1 MSISSCGDVRRTRNS
16 LFSFFCR
23 AERQGENWW
32 TTEGGLGIV
41 MMKHTVALVMFQSA
55 SSLQT
60 VNPNTNLLLLSR
72 QPGQMFSL
80 WPAQKL
86 SVFVSRFVH
95 SSEVRGRPGLRAK
108 LSRQVQ
114 TFNSHPSVMK
124 THRGEGGG
132 QRRRLHRRLVITLSK
147 DLLSI
152 CWCAREHV
160 LTPCDWITEVA
171 RGALERGQARP

>member
-1 MSISSCGDVRRTRNS
+1 MNNIRRIKDCDDETYSVSRHVPVSHLSPERLNS
-16 LFSFFCR
+16 
-23 AERQGENWW
+23 
-32 TTEGGLGIV
+32 
-41 MMKHTVALVMFQSA
+41 
-55 SSLQT
+55 
-60 VNPNTNLLLLSR
+60 NTNPVLLSC

-95 SSEVRGRPGLRAK
+95 SSGVRGRPGLRAK

-132 QRRRLHRRLVITLSK
+132 HRRRLHRRLVITLSK

-152 CWCAREHV
+152 CWCARERV
-160 LTPCDWITEVA
+160 LTPCDWITGVA
-171 RGALERGQARP
+171 RGALERGQAWPEAHGHAEDQWPYSSCVTEYVALLQLLTF

>member
-1 MSISSCGDVRRTRNS
+1 
-16 LFSFFCR
+16 
-23 AERQGENWW
+23 
-32 TTEGGLGIV
+32 
-41 MMKHTVALVMFQSA
+41 MMKHTVSLAASFPSA
-55 SSLQT
+55 TSLQRP
-60 VNPNTNLLLLSR
+60 NPNTDLLLLSC

-114 TFNSHPSVMK
+114 TFNSHPSVMEA
-124 THRGEGGG
+124 HRGEGGG

-152 CWCAREHV
+152 CWCARERA

-171 RGALERGQARP
+171 RGAVERGQAWPEAHGHAWDPCPHTSCVAEYVGLLQLL